1 MALRT
6 SHTERKSPFFALVV
20 FVLAVATVAI
30 VSFFSVGQAQGSG
43 EEDDSTLGLGVA
55 QAHSDGTAISA
66 ADRLSS
72 TGTAASTSLEVT
84 EAVDPSE
91 GAQRSIT
98 VKDPDPVVVPVAI
111 DRSNP
116 EAVKKAKEVCTL
128 DPLPTAPRVAPD
140 TNDGTW
146 SSGIAS
152 AYAIATNDDGK
163 GNFGV
168 TDTASG
174 VDLSESSV
182 TVAVPESQAYLL
194 GRIVEVC
201 YDGKVVIATV
211 TDTGGF
217 ARYGRVLD
225 LAPGVYKAFGFS
237 SYEDWGTRTVSYR
250 FL

>member
-1 MALRT
+1 MLQFST
-6 SHTERKSPFFALVV
+6 FLSPKRFNFRFNL
-20 FVLAVATVAI
+20 F
-30 VSFFSVGQAQGSG
+30 
-43 EEDDSTLGLGVA
+43 
-55 QAHSDGTAISA
+55 
-66 ADRLSS
+66 
-72 TGTAASTSLEVT
+72 
-84 EAVDPSE
+84 
-91 GAQRSIT
+91 
-98 VKDPDPVVVPVAI
+98 
-111 DRSNP
+111 
-116 EAVKKAKEVCTL
+116 
-128 DPLPTAPRVAPD
+128 
-140 TNDGTW
+140 
-146 SSGIAS
+146 
-152 AYAIATNDDGK
+152 YK